1 MDKHF
6 EVWKVIF
13 HGEGTEGENYGRK
26 RHWKIVDKI
35 VTVDGETAYK
45 DVVKNLSGF
54 GYAIVSSAYPV
65 ITAKLGKATLET
77 YVVSPAGKEYG
88 WPDWDHTIAPK
99 IAIRRVACKAALNT
113 DRILIKLAARK
124 LKITLS
130 AAPQSSAPLTSVPV

>member
-35 VTVDGETAYK
+35 IASDGELAYK
-45 DVVKNLSGF
+45 DVVNNLSEF
-54 GYAIVSSAYPV
+54 GYAIVSSEYPIV
-65 ITAKLGKATLET
+65 TAKLGKSKLET

-88 WPDWDHTIAPK
+88 WPDWNESIAPK
-99 IAIRRVACKAALNT
+99 IAIRQLTRKVVSSKPQKTSAV
-113 DRILIKLAARK
+113 LISGTPAMSIPAQAAR
-124 LKITLS
+124 
-130 AAPQSSAPLTSVPV
+130 